1 MRSKERY
8 YETDTGE
15 IVNENDRRGRRLVY
29 KPGDEIPD
37 KIAIKFG
44 LMVSA
49 PDTKKVEEPEPEKL
63 KVKTK
68 RKPKGKSKGKSKGK
82 GLTINKLDGDI
93 KSTESKEDKENDSI

>member
-1 MRSKERY
+1 LRSKERY

-49 PDTKKVEEPEPEKL
+49 PDTKRVEESEHEKL

-68 RKPKGKSKGKSKGK
+68 RKPKGK

>member
-49 PDTKKVEEPEPEKL
+49 PDTKRVEESEHEKL

-68 RKPKGKSKGKSKGK
+68 RKPKGK
-82 GLTINKLDGDI
+82 GLTIDKLDGDI